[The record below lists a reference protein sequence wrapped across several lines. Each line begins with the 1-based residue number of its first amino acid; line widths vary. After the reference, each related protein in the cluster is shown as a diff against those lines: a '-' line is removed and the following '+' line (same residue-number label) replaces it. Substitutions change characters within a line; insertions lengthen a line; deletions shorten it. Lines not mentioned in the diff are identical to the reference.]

1 MAEEPPRHD
10 YSGAAGYVSAVFAYV
25 DRPWKVAAL
34 IAMFVVGLGGWLVYE
49 KRDELLEAWLTPD
62 MPELITSEVP
72 AALATLTADTNADIV
87 QIWSVDFSANS
98 QTFLGARRH
107 DGERPIIPSPRRL
120 PIIDRTSDVRRLV
133 DVLDGRPV
141 CADFDHVGTPV
152 VRRLAQRGM
161 KRGCGIPIP
170 PGGDA
175 FLGIIYLSWAEPTDE
190 HDENV
195 AVGVAKEV
203 AKRLA
208 TH

>member
-1 MAEEPPRHD
+1 VADDPPRRD
-10 YSGAAGYVSAVFAYV
+10 YSGAAGILDRVLSYV
-25 DRPWKVAAL
+25 DRPWKVAAV
-34 IAMFVVGLGGWLVYE
+34 IAMFVVGLAGWLVYE
-49 KRDELLEAWLTPD
+49 KREELFEAWMTPD
-62 MPELITSEVP
+62 TPELITSAVP

-107 DGERPIIPSPRRL
+107 DGERPVIPSPRRL
-120 PIIDRTSDVRRLV
+120 PIIDQTSDVRRLV
-133 DVLDGRPV
+133 DVLDGRAV
-141 CADFDHVGTPV
+141 CADFDHIGTPV
-152 VRRLAQRGM
+152 ARRLAQRGM

-175 FLGIIYLSWAEPTDE
+175 FLGIIYLSWAERTDDSNE
-190 HDENV
+190 TV

-203 AKRLA
+203 AKKLA